1 MKIAISKA
9 SGNERY
15 DNYGPWLRRADPS
28 VEVVNLAGLSADEA
42 VAALDDVCGLVLSG
56 GDDIDPELYGQPE
69 KREKCGDIDRARDE
83 MELAVAKAAV
93 EKNLPVLGICKGFQ
107 ILNVAFGGTLE
118 ADIPSARPEAL
129 EHRRLNDTDS
139 THAIEV
145 EPGSI
150 LKRITGTMEGTVN
163 SAHHQG
169 IEKIA
174 QLLTPSALAPDGAI
188 EAMEWGDA
196 ALGGKP
202 FLLAVQWH
210 PERMDHENPFSLP
223 IAMHFVNEAAAYQLL
238 LK

>member
-1 MKIAISKA
+1 VKIAISKA

-15 DNYGPWLRRADPS
+15 DNYAVWLRRADPA
-28 VEVVNLAGLSADEA
+28 VEVVDLDGLSADDA
-42 VAALDDVCGLVLSG
+42 VAALDHVAGVILSG

-69 KREKCGDIDRARDE
+69 KREQCGAIDRERDE
-83 MELAVAKAAV
+83 MELAVAKAAI

-118 ADIPSARPEAL
+118 ADIPSARPHAL
-129 EHRRLNDTDS
+129 EHRRLEGVDS
-139 THAIEV
+139 MHPVEV

-150 LKRITGTMEGTVN
+150 LKRITGTMEGTIN

-169 IEKIA
+169 VERIA
-174 QLLTPSALAPDGAI
+174 QLFTPAALAPDGAI

-202 FLLAVQWH
+202 FMLAVQWH
-210 PERMDHENPFSLP
+210 PERLDPENPFSLP
-223 IAMHFVNEAAAYQLL
+223 IAVHFLNEAAAYQLL